1 MKKNIALMM
10 LAAALTACVLQPT
23 EPPTLYDL
31 GPLRPAAKAL
41 PALPALAVAEVS
53 VPAWLDRPLMFYRL
67 NYENDQEPRS
77 YAHSRWVM
85 PPAQLVAQRVKARM
99 AQAGGVVL
107 SASDG
112 ARNMPL
118 LHIEVDDFTQNFDA
132 PRQSVGRL
140 ALRASVFQEQML
152 IAQKSFF
159 TQAPAPSADAG
170 GGARALASA
179 SDAVIGEIMQWLA
192 GLPVK

>member
-10 LAAALTACVLQPT
+10 LAAALTACVLQPI

-85 PPAQLVAQRVKARM
+85 PPAQLITQRVKARM
-99 AQAGGVVL
+99 AQAGSVVL

-118 LHIEVDDFTQNFDA
+118 LHIEVDDFTQNFDV
-132 PRQSVGRL
+132 PGQSVGRF
-140 ALRASVFQEQML
+140 ALRASVFKEQIL
-152 IAQKSFF
+152 VAQKSFA
-159 TQAPAPSADAG
+159 TQAPAPSADAV

-179 SDAVIGEIMQWLA
+179 SDAAIGEMMQWLA
-192 GLPVK
+192 GLPLK